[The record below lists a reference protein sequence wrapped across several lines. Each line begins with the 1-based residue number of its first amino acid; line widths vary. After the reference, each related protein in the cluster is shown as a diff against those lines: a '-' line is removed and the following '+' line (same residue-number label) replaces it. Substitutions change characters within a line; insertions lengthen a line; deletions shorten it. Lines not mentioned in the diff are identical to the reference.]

1 MHLNNEA
8 GYYLTF
14 TKKKDEEEK
23 LETVLD
29 ELNDISGRLDKL
41 QETVEAIPA
50 GQPTTLKPGNC
61 GITKEYILEA
71 CEKAVRTFLE
81 EQHTILTTAFKDD
94 VLECMKKTMM
104 EVYED
109 HRKKQHQLL
118 DEREARRE
126 AELKEYAAKR
136 TGQGVRTMD
145 QFAEWAPEYPLP
157 VQMWMRCMVTNIF
170 NADTRKEDIQA
181 CAKLVGD
188 LLVAGTRQPEPTFRG
203 AFRCKW
209 KKFKGFVHKKP
220 LLRYFILA
228 GLAVCSVVFLYSYQ
242 MRVMRIDETN
252 RVYDMTVIRTK
263 KDAQLWNELD
273 SVLHTEGSYYDRL
286 FKWQR

>member
-1 MHLNNEA
+1 M
-8 GYYLTF
+8 

-23 LETVLD
+23 YETVLD
-29 ELNDISGRLDKL
+29 ELNDICRKLDEL
-41 QETVEAIPA
+41 QKTVEAIPA
-50 GQPTTLKPGNC
+50 GQPTDSQPRNC
-61 GITKEYILEA
+61 GITKEDILEA
-71 CEKAVRTFLE
+71 CEKAVRTLLE
-81 EQHTILTTAFKDD
+81 EQHTIQTTAFPDD
-94 VLECMKKTMM
+94 VLECMKKIMT

-118 DEREARRE
+118 DEREARREARKE

-145 QFAEWAPEYPLP
+145 QFAEWASEYPFP
-157 VQMWMRCMVTNIF
+157 VQMWMRCIVTNIF
-170 NADTRKEDIQA
+170 NVDTRKEDIQA
-181 CAKLVGD
+181 CARLVGD
-188 LLVAGTRQPEPTFRG
+188 MLVAGTQQPEPTFRG

-220 LLRYFILA
+220 MLRYFILA
-228 GLAVCSVVFLYSYQ
+228 GLAVSSVVFLYSYQ

-273 SVLHTEGSYYDRL
+273 SVLHTEGSFYDRL
-286 FKWQR
+286 HE